1 MTKDQKDPVFVLVK
15 SLSKSEKRQFK
26 LYVGRLGINQ
36 DSKGVLWLAAW
47 DNRLLE
53 FNPETAELIKHNI
66 LPQTNLIIRNV
77 FIDAKESELT
87 PPLLIFVITL
97 SKY

>member
-36 DSKGVLWLAAW
+36 DSKFLNLFTVLDKLKKY
-47 DNRLLE
+47 DE
-53 FNPETAELIKHNI
+53 VLILKSTQICINK
-66 LPQTNLIIRNV
+66 
-77 FIDAKESELT
+77 F
-87 PPLLIFVITL
+87 
-97 SKY
+97 